1 MQLAAGQNMTLPDI
15 PGVRVALRWSARAP
29 VDADLSALL
38 LRDGT
43 VLSDDHFVFYN
54 SIASPD
60 GSVTHVGKHTDGGV
74 VTDAV
79 DVALSA
85 VPPQVEV
92 VVLAVSAH
100 PAHPG
105 ALALLGEPEVHVVDP
120 GGRLL
125 ASHRLSRLT
134 TESAVDVVELY
145 RRGGT
150 WKLRAVGQGWAD
162 GLAGL
167 ARDFGVDVGDEHDTP
182 PPDLVPAGPP
192 AVDWSD
198 PPVPAG
204 YEL

>member
-1 MQLAAGQNMTLPDI
+1 MQLAAGQNMTLPDT
-15 PGVRVALRWSARAP
+15 PGVRVSLRWAAQAP

-54 SIASPD
+54 QVASPD
-60 GSVTHVGKHTDGGV
+60 GSVTHVGKHTDGSG

-79 DVALSA
+79 DVDLAG
-85 VPPQVEV
+85 VPQEVEV

-100 PAHPG
+100 PAAPG
-105 ALALLGEPEVHVVDP
+105 ALARLGEPEVHVLD
-120 GGRLL
+120 GRGQLL

-145 RRGGT
+145 RRGGA

-167 ARDFGVDVGDEHDTP
+167 ARDFGVDVGDED
-182 PPDLVPAGPP
+182 VPGSEAAAAP

-204 YEL
+204 YELQG